1 MTGKSTMRFISSS
14 YVPHNNKKGYILF
27 VRFMYWE
34 KRPLLAR
41 NIDACYMNKILMSV
55 LNNMPI

>member
-1 MTGKSTMRFISSS
+1 MRFTSSS

-41 NIDACYMNKILMSV
+41 NIDACDMNKILMSV